1 MSAFFSKKP
10 NIRFL
15 SFREC
20 LCPIGISK
28 FRQFFEENSSQ
39 ATRLRPIFASHS
51 RVLVRNGQNCIN
63 RTFSPELDPQYW
75 AEGLRRKSQNAT
87 EVVTEMRLVGKP
99 QLSYYFL
106 ILEALRQKLNRL
118 PTPCL
123 S

>member
-1 MSAFFSKKP
+1 MCGDSLAKSLP
-10 NIRFL
+10 NEPNKHSI
-15 SFREC
+15 
-20 LCPIGISK
+20 
-28 FRQFFEENSSQ
+28 NSSL
-39 ATRLRPIFASHS
+39 ALP
-51 RVLVRNGQNCIN
+51 VCLVKNGQNCIN

-106 ILEALRQKLNRL
+106 ILEALRQKLYRL

-123 S
+123 AKPPFRRHTKSTLE